1 MDILRNT
8 LLFVIIISILI
19 VSGCS
24 EQTDESNTVDWR
36 DTELKD
42 IATGESF
49 RLSDFAGTPVMVESF
64 AVWCPTCLQQ
74 QKEVQEF
81 RLNEDNDSGTV
92 IHISLDTDPNEDEG
106 KVRKYLEDN
115 GFDWYFA
122 IAPPEMTRALID
134 EFGSEVVVAP
144 SAPIVLI
151 CEDQSARLMSR
162 GVKSPE
168 DIQEEL
174 EQGC

>member
-1 MDILRNT
+1 MNIFRNIV
-8 LLFVIIISILI
+8 LFLIIASFLI
-19 VSGCS
+19 VSGCT
-24 EQTDESNTVDWR
+24 EQADEINTVDWR
-36 DTELKD
+36 DTELTD
-42 IATGESF
+42 IATGETF
-49 RLSDFAGTPVMVESF
+49 RISDFEGTTVMMESF
-64 AVWCPTCLQQ
+64 AVWCPTCLRQ
-74 QKEVQEF
+74 QKEVQEY
-81 RLNEDNDSGTV
+81 RLNEDNVNVTV
-92 IHISLDTDPNEDEG
+92 IHISLDTDPNEDEEQ
-106 KVRKYLEDN
+106 VREYLGDN

-122 IAPPEMTRALID
+122 IAPPEMTQSLID
-134 EFGSEVVVAP
+134 ELGSEVVVAP